1 LLVQLLKHIIKLDP
15 SMASQTWTL
24 LDTDHD
30 AAIETFH
37 LTAADVS
44 GAPKDFSVASRR
56 LTGGLRDGVN
66 VLEIHNGAWG
76 FTVVPTRGMSIHRAS
91 LGDFEIGWRSP
102 VRGPVHPKFVG
113 LWAPH
118 GIGWL
123 DGFDEL
129 LVRCGLESN
138 GPPVF
143 DEQGRLKHPLHGRI
157 ANQPAHRVELT
168 VDSQSGEITLRGEV
182 DESRLF
188 HNKLRLTTTIR
199 TRFDERGLRIRDEIA
214 NLSAQPGE
222 LQLLYHINLG
232 QPLLTPGAKVVV
244 PLKVLVP
251 QTPHAAKGLSWW
263 DSYREA
269 EPGFAEHVFHTE
281 PAADAQ
287 GNTRALL
294 RGAGGD
300 QGVGVR
306 FNVRQLPLFTLWKS
320 LQPAADGYVTGLEPS
335 INYPNPRVFEQENG
349 RVAVLAPGEGRAFDV
364 ALEVYPDAASVAAAE
379 AAIARLQAGVK
390 PTIYDE
396 PKRPWCAAGR

>member
-1 LLVQLLKHIIKLDP
+1 
-15 SMASQTWTL
+15 MAARTWTL
-24 LDTDHD
+24 LDVGGDV
-30 AAIETFH
+30 ALEKLH
-37 LTAADVS
+37 LTAADIG
-44 GAPKDFSVASRR
+44 GAPRSLEVTARR
-56 LTGGLRDGVN
+56 LVGGLRDGVD
-66 VLEIHNGAWG
+66 VVEIHNGACR
-76 FTVVPTRGMSIHRAS
+76 FTAVPTRGMSIHRAW
-91 LGDFEIGWRSP
+91 LGELEIGWRSP

-157 ANQPAHRVELT
+157 ANQPAHRVELA
-168 VDSQSGEITLRGEV
+168 VDAEAGEITLRGEV

-199 TRFDERGLRIRDEIA
+199 TRFNEPGFRIRDEIT
-214 NLSAQPGE
+214 NLSTQPGE
-222 LQLLYHINLG
+222 LQLLYHINFG
-232 QPLLTPGAKVVV
+232 QPLVTPGAKVAL
-244 PLKVLVP
+244 PLKTLVP
-251 QTPHAAKGLSWW
+251 QTPHAAAGLSWW

-281 PAADAQ
+281 PAADAE
-287 GNTRALL
+287 GNTQALL
-294 RGAGGD
+294 RGAGGAH
-300 QGVGVR
+300 GVGVR

-335 INYPNPRVFEQENG
+335 IYYPNPRAFEKDQG
-349 RVAVLAPGEGRAFDV
+349 RVAVLGPGETRAFDL
-364 ALEVYPDAASVAAAE
+364 ALEVYPDAASVSAAE
-379 AAIARLQAGVK
+379 GAIARLQAGTK
-390 PTIYDE
+390 PTIHDQ
-396 PKRPWCAAGR
+396 PKQPWCAAGK

>member
-1 LLVQLLKHIIKLDP
+1 
-15 SMASQTWTL
+15 MAARNWTL
-24 LDTDHD
+24 LDVDRGVVV
-30 AAIETFH
+30 EQLR
-37 LTAADVS
+37 LTAGDVS
-44 GAPKDFSVASRR
+44 GVPPKSSVWARR
-56 LTGGLRDGVN
+56 LVGGLRDGVE
-66 VLEIHNGAWG
+66 VIEIDNGVCR
-76 FTVVPTRGMSIHRAS
+76 FTVVPTRGMSIHRAW
-91 LGDFEIGWRSP
+91 LGDLEIGWRSP

-157 ANQPAHRVELT
+157 ANQPAHRVELAI
-168 VDSQSGEITLRGEV
+168 DAQAGEITLRGEV
-182 DESRLF
+182 EESRLF

-199 TRFDERGLRIRDEIA
+199 TKFGEPGFRVHDEIQ
-214 NLSAQPGE
+214 NLSTQPAE

-232 QPLLTPGAKVVV
+232 QPLLTPGAKVAV
-244 PLKVLVP
+244 PLKTLVP
-251 QTPHAAKGLSWW
+251 QTAHAAAGLSWW

-281 PAADAQ
+281 PAADADGHTQ
-287 GNTRALL
+287 VLL
-294 RGAGGD
+294 RGKDGG

-306 FNVRQLPLFTLWKS
+306 FNIRQLPLFTLWKS

-335 INYPNPRVFEQENG
+335 INYPNPRAFEKENG
-349 RVAVLAPGEGRAFDV
+349 RVATLRPGESRTFDV
-364 ALEVYPDAASVAAAE
+364 ALEIYPDPASVAAAD
-379 AAIARLQAGVK
+379 AAIGRLQAGTK
-390 PTIYDE
+390 PTIYQQ
-396 PKRPWCAAGR
+396 PKRPWCAAGK